1 MKNHEEPQNSTVTKV
16 VKYVNHAFSLLSE
29 TTGITESISVITNG
43 ADSYLEYMEDMYT
56 EIHEDFSEGKKKSA
70 KITYKIMGTWQGN
83 NRGYVYRTLKRPTY
97 K

>member
-1 MKNHEEPQNSTVTKV
+1 MGWIPQYRYKILG
-16 VKYVNHAFSLLSE
+16 KLSKSNGEYIFVFDLQATE
-29 TTGITESISVITNG
+29 TYERAMT
-43 ADSYLEYMEDMYT
+43 
-56 EIHEDFSEGKKKSA
+56 SEGKKKSA